1 MRGLRS
7 TIVLLLVAVGL
18 GAYIY
23 FVEQH
28 RPPASEAE
36 PNERVFDFEAE
47 DVSELQVSLLNGE
60 GTELRRADGTWRVVS
75 PVEAKADDTDVSSIA
90 SSLASLEVQR
100 VLEEGPVDLDP
111 FGLTET
117 TLDVGFK
124 LADGDALR
132 HLLIGNETPTGADR
146 YAKLADS
153 DRVFLIAGHLESTF
167 NKTTF
172 DLRDKTIL
180 DFAREDLDGLE
191 MASNDVTTRLTKVET
206 DWHMSEPWDVRAD
219 FSTIEGL
226 IGRLG
231 SGEMNSIEAE
241 SPSDDELESYGL
253 SEPSASVM
261 VRSGSATATLLVGNE
276 APDGARYAQDSSR
289 KLVFTV
295 EASLASDLERDPRE
309 YRRKDLFSF
318 RPFNAIR
325 LEVELADGTVAFEK
339 TEAATEEA
347 EEAWARTEP
356 ESGDVDRT
364 EMDDLLAKL
373 SNLRAESFV
382 ESRADAGLT
391 DDEPV
396 ATIRVRYGSGDDT
409 TDEHVV
415 VWRSGEETFAVHGD
429 EAGAAMIATGSFDD
443 ALDALEAIQTEDS

>member
-7 TIVLLLVAVGL
+7 TLVLLVVAAGL

-23 FVEQH
+23 FVERH
-28 RPPASEAE
+28 RPPASETE
-36 PNERVFDFEAE
+36 PNEQVFDFESE
-47 DVSELQVSLLNGE
+47 DLSELHVSLENGE
-60 GTELRRADGTWRVVS
+60 PTELHRADGEWRVVA
-75 PVEAKADDTDVSSIA
+75 PVEAKADDTDVSAIA
-90 SSLASLEVQR
+90 SSLAELEIQR

-111 FGLTET
+111 FGLTEPAF
-117 TLDVGFK
+117 DVGFK
-124 LADGDALR
+124 LADEGSLQ

-153 DRVFLIAGHLESTF
+153 DRVFLITGTLDTTF

-180 DFAREDLDGLE
+180 DFARDDLDGLE
-191 MASNDVTTRLTKVET
+191 MASNGVMIRLAKVDT

-231 SGEMNSIEAE
+231 VGEMNSIEAE
-241 SPSDDELESYGL
+241 RPADLEPYGL
-253 SEPSASVM
+253 SDPDARVM
-261 VRSGSATATLLVGNE
+261 VKAGSAAATLLVGDE
-276 APDGARYAQDSSR
+276 TPDGTRYARDASR
-289 KLVFTV
+289 ELVFTID
-295 EASLASDLERDPRE
+295 ASLAGDLERDPSE

-325 LEVELADGTVAFEK
+325 LEVELTDGTVAFEK
-339 TEAATEEA
+339 TEATTEDA

-382 ESRADAGLT
+382 ESRADAGVT

-396 ATIRVRYGSGDDT
+396 ATIRVRYGAGDDT
-409 TDEHVV
+409 IDEHVV

-429 EAGAAMIATGSFDD
+429 ESGAAIITTGSFDD
-443 ALDALEAIQTEDS
+443 AFDALEAVQTEDS